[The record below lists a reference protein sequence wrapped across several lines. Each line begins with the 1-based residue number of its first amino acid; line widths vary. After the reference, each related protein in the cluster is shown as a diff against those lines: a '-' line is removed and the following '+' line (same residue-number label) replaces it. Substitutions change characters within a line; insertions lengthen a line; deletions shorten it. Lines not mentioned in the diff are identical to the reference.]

1 MNQQYFVLEFAHSI
15 HGRVK
20 QIRISYRSLAYLFCA
35 FLAVA
40 FLVLGLFSSYLR
52 MTWKTSHYEQ
62 LRADF
67 EQLRNRYR
75 DLQRVSRQHNQELA
89 SLETLAGEVSA
100 AYGINGPSDANA
112 FAVDNAD
119 DSLGPKVSESIEQYN
134 FLRAA
139 NYGSIYHRYA
149 FQWQSHT
156 QPNLWPINGVLRS
169 SFGGRSDPFS
179 GEGAFHTGIDLAANP
194 GTPVH
199 ATADGVVSTAG
210 WAGHYGKL
218 VVIDHAN
225 GLQTYYAHLSQFLVV
240 PGQEVRRGEVIA
252 LSGCTGRATGPHM
265 HYEVRLGGT
274 PVNPYKYLARSFPA
288 QTGRAAT
295 HSSDLGL

>member
-1 MNQQYFVLEFAHSI
+1 MNQQYFVVEFAHSV

-20 QIRISYRSLAYLFCA
+20 QIRISYRSVGYLFCA
-35 FLAVA
+35 VVAVA
-40 FLVLGLFSSYLR
+40 LVAVGLFSSYLR
-52 MTWKTSHYEQ
+52 MTWKASHYEQ

-67 EQLRNRYR
+67 EQLRGRYNS
-75 DLQRVSRQHNQELA
+75 LQRVSRQHNQELA

-100 AYGINGPSDANA
+100 AYGISGRSGAGFTADEA
-112 FAVDNAD
+112 DN
-119 DSLGPKVSESIEQYN
+119 SPGSKVSESIEQYN
-134 FLRAA
+134 FLKAA
-139 NYGSIYHRYA
+139 SFGSIYHRYA

-156 QPNLWPINGVLRS
+156 QPTLWPINGVLRS

-179 GEGAFHTGIDLAANP
+179 GEGTFHTGIDLGASI

-199 ATADGVVSTAG
+199 AAADGVVSSAG

-218 VVIDHAN
+218 VVIDHGN

-252 LSGCTGRATGPHM
+252 LSGCSGRATGPHM
-265 HYEVRLGGT
+265 HYEVRLCGT
-274 PVNPYKYLARSFPA
+274 PVNPYKYLARSPA
-288 QTGRAAT
+288 VQTGRTAT
-295 HSSDLGL
+295 HSNDLGL